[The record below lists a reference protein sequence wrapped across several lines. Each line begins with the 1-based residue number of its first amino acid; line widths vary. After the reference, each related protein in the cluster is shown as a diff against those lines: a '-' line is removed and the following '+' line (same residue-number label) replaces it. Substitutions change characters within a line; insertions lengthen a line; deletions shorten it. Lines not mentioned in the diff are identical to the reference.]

1 MPTGSGDLTEA
12 ADHSRHEDQEHS
24 SPCAHS
30 GNPGICVFVSVLIL
44 AMLQDKA
51 MVASKHYLVETEA
64 KSKGVRGSFFLYL
77 PLSRFRYWLCLNAH

>member
-1 MPTGSGDLTEA
+1 M
-12 ADHSRHEDQEHS
+12 
-24 SPCAHS
+24 
-30 GNPGICVFVSVLIL
+30 SVLIL

-77 PLSRFRYWLCLNAH
+77 LYLGLEIGFA